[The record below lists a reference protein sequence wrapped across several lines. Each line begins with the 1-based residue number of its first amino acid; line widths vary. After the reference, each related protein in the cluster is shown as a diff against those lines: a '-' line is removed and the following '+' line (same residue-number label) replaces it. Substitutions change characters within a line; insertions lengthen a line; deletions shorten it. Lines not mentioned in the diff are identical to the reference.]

1 MYMQL
6 EINIV
11 FIRFRN
17 EFDDVIED
25 LYSFFIVRKENLKIY
40 KDEIKKYSFI
50 VKYFKFLWL
59 VVVYWLFN
67 LLMYI
72 YLLYRSQ
79 SFFIK
84 KVYRFIKFYFYKFV
98 IFYSF
103 KILVW

>member
-40 KDEIKKYSFI
+40 KDEIKKRSFI

-72 YLLYRSQ
+72 YLLYRSY
-79 SFFIK
+79 SFFIQ
-84 KVYRFIKFYFYKFV
+84 KVD
-98 IFYSF
+98 
-103 KILVW
+103 L

>member
-40 KDEIKKYSFI
+40 KDEIKKRSFI

-84 KVYRFIKFYFYKFV
+84 KVD
-98 IFYSF
+98 
-103 KILVW
+103 L